1 QSPST
6 FEVTASVSDAQIAA
20 VHVGQA
26 AAFTPAGQPTP
37 LPGTVSQITP
47 LATIVQGVAAFP
59 VIVTL
64 NGDPAALFAGAS
76 AQLAIVVRRAS
87 HVLTVPA
94 SSVHGGGSRGTYVF
108 VLSSGKEVRRK
119 VTVGASDAT
128 LAQISSGL
136 TSGEKVVLAQVNKPL
151 PSGSAGLFGRKAGG
165 GGGGSGRG
173 KGGKGGASIP

>member
-1 QSPST
+1 TAPAAGIVAQVNIAVGQPDGAGSGRAASTGADIVVQSPST

-26 AAFTPAGQPTP
+26 AAITPAGQPTP

-59 VIVTL
+59 VVVTL

-94 SSVHGGGSRGTYVF
+94 SSVHGGGSRGDLRVCPRA
-108 VLSSGKEVRRK
+108 VAKSSPEGH
-119 VTVGASDAT
+119 
-128 LAQISSGL
+128 
-136 TSGEKVVLAQVNKPL
+136 
-151 PSGSAGLFGRKAGG
+151 
-165 GGGGSGRG
+165 
-173 KGGKGGASIP
+173 